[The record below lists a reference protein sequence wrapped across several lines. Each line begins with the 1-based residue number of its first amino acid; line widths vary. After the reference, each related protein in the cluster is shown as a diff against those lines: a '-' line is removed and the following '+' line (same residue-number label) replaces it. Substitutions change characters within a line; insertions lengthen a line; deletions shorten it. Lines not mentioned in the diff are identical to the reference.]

1 MESEDHQTWSH
12 LRNYSEVTPLRHLVY
27 QGVQPNTMHKEEIR
41 CPKRIPRQN
50 PCVPTTPIGI
60 HAHTIRSN
68 MDTANTALPLNVT
81 WQTGIRTRRTRP
93 LTTHR
98 HRSAARSAFRAKIRA
113 CQQHPLAFTHTQS
126 RIPCAPPPCYFDR
139 LAFCLSTADGCPK
152 QAVLTGP
159 TPRRACMPRR

>member
-60 HAHTIRSN
+60 HAHTIPH
-68 MDTANTALPLNVT
+68 TV
-81 WQTGIRTRRTRP
+81 
-93 LTTHR
+93 
-98 HRSAARSAFRAKIRA
+98 RSATLLLRSTRILPIDSGRLPETGGSDRSDAAESMYA
-113 CQQHPLAFTHTQS
+113 SPLIS
-126 RIPCAPPPCYFDR
+126 W
-139 LAFCLSTADGCPK
+139 L
-152 QAVLTGP
+152 
-159 TPRRACMPRR
+159 